1 LYRRFFFLQ
10 VDNVEILMS
19 LLIGYNK
26 GKKRKEREDNY
37 YYLSFFQFFFTEQ
50 DIVFLLKTI

>member
-1 LYRRFFFLQ
+1 LQ